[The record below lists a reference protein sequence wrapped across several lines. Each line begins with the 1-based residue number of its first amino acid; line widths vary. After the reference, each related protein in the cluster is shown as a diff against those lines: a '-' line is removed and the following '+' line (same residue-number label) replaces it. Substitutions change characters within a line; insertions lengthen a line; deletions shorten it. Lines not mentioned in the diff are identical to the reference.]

1 MTSSDPNPPTGVATP
16 TALSP
21 VAVYAALAS
30 ETRLAM
36 LALLADGVPRSA
48 TDLTAAMGRSFDA
61 VTPHLHQLHDAGLL
75 TAVPGADRRQLLFSV
90 PPEFRRE
97 AGVLDFG
104 LARLPMPSARPAVA
118 KD

>member
-1 MTSSDPNPPTGVATP
+1 MTTSDSNPSTDVASPPT
-16 TALSP
+16 LNP

-36 LALLADGVPRSA
+36 LAVLADGVPRSA
-48 TDLTAAMGRSFDA
+48 TDLTTAMRRSFDA
-61 VTPHLHQLHDAGLL
+61 VNPHLHQLHDAGLL
-75 TAVPGADRRQLLFSV
+75 TAVPGADRRQWLFSV

-104 LARLPMPSARPAVA
+104 LARLPMSSARPAVA